1 MCEAAAKGGH
11 LVILQWLPANG
22 CDWSADTCHMDAVG
36 GHLAVLQWAWA
47 SGCAW
52 NAATRLRMVPAGS
65 KTCEWIEAH
74 AANLMERGGNN
85 AHGTVSVLRDTRTA
99 LYLVARNTIL
109 YSIVLYMCAKSAIH
123 GLFVITFV
131 V

>member
-1 MCEAAAKGGH
+1 M
-11 LVILQWLPANG
+11 
-22 CDWSADTCHMDAVG
+22 
-36 GHLAVLQWAWA
+36 LQWARTN
-47 SGCAW
+47 GCAW
-52 NAATRLRMVPAGS
+52 NRADCLLSAPAGS